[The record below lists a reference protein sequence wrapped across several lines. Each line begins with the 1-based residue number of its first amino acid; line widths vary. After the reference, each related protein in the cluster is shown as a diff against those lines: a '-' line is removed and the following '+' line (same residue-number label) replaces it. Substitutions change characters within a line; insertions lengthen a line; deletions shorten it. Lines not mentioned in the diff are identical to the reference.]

1 LYSYYNKYIKTKKGV
16 GGIGTTE
23 KNFTIFI
30 CMKLYENIRRIKTLM
45 ETKSEFNIV
54 KEDNYT
60 NKYGENIDMIETEDG
75 DVYIKHEDYKNNFI
89 KLDNL
94 FINYDDQ
101 ITFFIVLHQEEKEFI
116 SNFLLGT
123 KYEYLIPHFLK

>member
-1 LYSYYNKYIKTKKGV
+1 
-16 GGIGTTE
+16 
-23 KNFTIFI
+23 
-30 CMKLYENIRRIKTLM
+30 MKLYENIRRIKTLM

-75 DVYIKHEDYKNNFI
+75 DVYIKHEDYKNDFI

-116 SNFLLGT
+116 SNFLLET
-123 KYEYLIPHFLK
+123 KYEYLIPHFLNKKH